1 MHITNHSC
9 IRFPV
14 ISSNGMVNKVD
25 IEKLQVAVDNS
36 SIIVSAFCIDT
47 FCDDKGEEEV
57 RSVEKFGLEH
67 LLERALPMIPTEEE
81 KRLIGFG
88 RAVSD
93 GALSASIHDVVVNPS
108 LQRMGIGR
116 KIIEIITSYLTG
128 KGIYDI
134 AALCS
139 EEESHFFKACGFGKD
154 YLGATTMMYTRTAT
168 TEQDL
173 NVKSFGKMTL
183 FVPPFIKERIQN
195 SD

>member
-81 KRLIGFG
+81 KRLIDFG

-93 GALSASIHDVVVNPS
+93 GALSASIHDVVVRRKPTAISVPRNPS
-108 LQRMGIGR
+108 RVPRNSIAVRRNTISVPR
-116 KIIEIITSYLTG
+116 KPSRVPRNS
-128 KGIYDI
+128 I
-134 AALCS
+134 AVRRNS
-139 EEESHFFKACGFGKD
+139 ISI
-154 YLGATTMMYTRTAT
+154 
-168 TEQDL
+168 
-173 NVKSFGKMTL
+173 
-183 FVPPFIKERIQN
+183 PPN
-195 SD
+195 PSPLP